1 MRIKKGFRLAALLLI
16 LVSVFAVLC
25 AADGT
30 YEELYP
36 TSDTGAYNYTYTEAS
51 PARRT
56 LSTCSPEPMPTAKRP
71 LFHII
76 ANR

>member
-36 TSDTGAYNYTYTEAS
+36 ASDTGAYNYTYAEAS
-51 PARRT
+51 PGASYLVYMLAGT
-56 LSTCSPEPMPTAKRP
+56 
-71 LFHII
+71 
-76 ANR
+76 